1 MNRSIYFLCLMVSLL
16 CFSVSGI
23 AQQNDAIIQQV
34 NQDDLGVVTDAFQEC
49 FFEALKQKS
58 IENYEKAIASL
69 EFCEKI
75 QPENAVIFFE
85 KGKNYIAL
93 EKYQMAVENLQKA
106 NRLEPNIEWVLVEL
120 MEAYFQ
126 NNQLDKAILIAQ
138 SLLQFHSK
146 YYEDLANLYFASKEY
161 DKLLALLDKLD
172 SELGVSEYRMGMRQ
186 QIFAFTHN
194 TSGQIQAL
202 LDAIAL
208 NPENESNYLNLIF
221 VYSNEG
227 REKEAFE
234 TAQKMQKLFPTSK
247 VVHLALYKF
256 YLESGNTEEALN
268 SMKLVL
274 EAEEIDADSKFKVLN
289 DFLLF
294 VKENPLYE
302 KELMD
307 VAELFSTSEGS
318 PDIYKKIGEYYLLKG
333 LKPNALK
340 FFELGIAED
349 LDNYELLKSTLLLQL
364 DLLKYPEAAAL
375 SEKALEIFPAQPLLY
390 LIRGTSLNQ
399 LEKYEEAEE
408 MLTFGLDFV
417 IEDQKLQTD
426 FFEQLYLTYT
436 GLGVPEKAAEFSKK
450 AGGIK

>member
-1 MNRSIYFLCLMVSLL
+1 MKRSIYFLCLVVGLL
-16 CFSVSGI
+16 GFSI
-23 AQQNDAIIQQV
+23 AGKAQDDDAIVQQV

-69 EFCEKI
+69 ETCEKI
-75 QPENAVIFFE
+75 QPQNAVIFFE
-85 KGKNYIAL
+85 KGKNYKAL
-93 EKYQMAVENLQKA
+93 EKYQLAVENFQKA
-106 NRLEPNIEWVLVEL
+106 NRLEPNKEWVLVEL
-120 MEAYFQ
+120 MHAYSH
-126 NNQLDKAILIAQ
+126 NNELDKAILIAQ
-138 SLLQFHSK
+138 SLISFHNR

-172 SELGVSEYRMGMRQ
+172 AELGISEYRIGLRQ
-186 QIFAFTHN
+186 QIFAFTNN
-194 TSGQIQAL
+194 TSGQIQSL
-202 LDAIAL
+202 LDAIAV

-221 VYSNEG
+221 VYSSEG
-227 REKEAFE
+227 MEKEAFE
-234 TAQKMQKLFPTSK
+234 TAQKMQDLFPTSR

-256 YLESGNTEEALN
+256 YLESGNTEKALN

-274 EAEEIDADSKFKVLN
+274 EAEEIDVDSKLKVLN

-294 VKENPLYE
+294 VKENPVYE
-302 KELMD
+302 KELME

-318 PDIYKKIGEYYLLKG
+318 PDIFQKIGEYYLLKG
-333 LKPNALK
+333 IKPNALK

-349 LDNYELLKSTLLLQL
+349 LDNYELVKNTLLLQL
-364 DLLKYPEAAAL
+364 DLSRYTEAATL

-408 MLTFGLDFV
+408 TLNFGLDFI
-417 IEDQKLQTD
+417 IEDQKLQAD
-426 FFEQLYLTYT
+426 FYQQLYFTYT
-436 GLGVPEKAAEFSKK
+436 GLGNSEKAAEFSKK